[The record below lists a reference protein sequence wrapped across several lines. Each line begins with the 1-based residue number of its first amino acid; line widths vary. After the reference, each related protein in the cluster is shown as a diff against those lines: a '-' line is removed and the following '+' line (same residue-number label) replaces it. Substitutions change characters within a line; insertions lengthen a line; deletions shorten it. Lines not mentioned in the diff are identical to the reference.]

1 MGDYVGE
8 ELLICVIL
16 LRLILKHSYA
26 LGTVLATSRSF
37 CPEASGEG
45 RTAGKEESQPGK
57 GCLRTGSRVGG
68 RRGTEE

>member
-8 ELLICVIL
+8 ELICVIL

-57 GCLRTGSRVGG
+57 GCRVGG
-68 RRGTEE
+68 RGGTEE